1 VSTSLSNLLL
11 GVAVAVSAFLLQEL
25 VRFVVAGVLFR
36 RRLTADIRMMVS
48 DFRTWA
54 PPPEVA
60 IQGGTD
66 VSRPGISMALI
77 WDYGYESMDDL
88 YDHAAHLAPELFT
101 RVVHFYCA
109 AGRFDEI
116 RCSYN
121 VAIIET
127 VKASDKSPWA
137 VVLNC
142 HLRDM
147 AKVAGDMVKSGESL
161 LSDLV
166 RRYPSDSRLE
176 ELTSGGGG

>member
-1 VSTSLSNLLL
+1 MLPPRRYANPHSISRNQS
-11 GVAVAVSAFLLQEL
+11 
-25 VRFVVAGVLFR
+25 RRVAGILFR

-54 PPPEVA
+54 PPPDVA
-60 IQGGTD
+60 IQGATD
-66 VSRPGISMALI
+66 ISQPNISMALI

-88 YDHAAHLAPELFT
+88 YDHAAHLAPELFA

-121 VAIIET
+121 IAIIET
-127 VKASDKSPWA
+127 VKSSNKSSWA

-142 HLRDM
+142 HLKDIAR
-147 AKVAGDMVKSGESL
+147 VAGEIVESGESL

-166 RRYPSDSRLE
+166 RRYPLDSRMQ
-176 ELTSGGGG
+176 ELTAADSE